1 MEKQKMQLGV
11 EELTQMLGLY
21 KGELA
26 NANEK
31 VLTYQAL
38 ILKLSNERDILQ
50 EQVGQLQQQILLSEL
65 NVDDCNGPCPVESC
79 PDSEVQ
85 NGEVR

>member
-1 MEKQKMQLGV
+1 MQLGL

-31 VLTYQAL
+31 VLTYQVL

-50 EQVGQLQQQILLSEL
+50 EQVEQLQQQILLSNL
-65 NVDDCNGPCPVESC
+65 PVDSNGEDLTCPVESC
-79 PDSEVQ
+79 PDKEV
-85 NGEVR
+85 E